1 MEISCSIPS
10 SLQKYTDNNKQVNIT
25 ALNIKDMIKEINNIY
40 PGFEKQILNDD
51 KSIKRFLNIYINDE
65 DVRFLD
71 YENSLLKNGDKV
83 IILTAVAGGW
93 FFLWELIQGQY

>member
-1 MEISCSIPS
+1 MEINCSIPS
-10 SLQKYTDNNKQVNIT
+10 SLQKYTDNNKEINIT

-83 IILTAVAGGW
+83 TILTAVAGG
-93 FFLWELIQGQY
+93 

>member
-1 MEISCSIPS
+1 MEISISIPS
-10 SLQKYTDNNKQVNIT
+10 GLQKYTDNNKEINIT

-83 IILTAVAGGW
+83 TILTAVAGG
-93 FFLWELIQGQY
+93 

>member
-10 SLQKYTDNNKQVNIT
+10 GLQKYTDNNKEINIT

-83 IILTAVAGGW
+83 TILTAVAGG
-93 FFLWELIQGQY
+93 

>member
-1 MEISCSIPS
+1 MEIRCSIPS
-10 SLQKYTDNNKQVNIT
+10 SLQKYTDNNKEVNIT

-83 IILTAVAGGW
+83 IILTAVAGG
-93 FFLWELIQGQY
+93 

>member
-10 SLQKYTDNNKQVNIT
+10 GLQKYTDNNKEVNIT

-93 FFLWELIQGQY
+93 FFLWELILGQY

>member
-10 SLQKYTDNNKQVNIT
+10 GLQKYTDNNKEINIT

-83 IILTAVAGGW
+83 IILTAVAGG
-93 FFLWELIQGQY
+93 

>member
-10 SLQKYTDNNKQVNIT
+10 GLQKYTDNNKEINIT
-25 ALNIKDMIKEINNIY
+25 ALNIKEMIKEINNIY

-93 FFLWELIQGQY
+93 FSLWELILGQY